1 MTTETNTLT
10 TIELKNGQWSFFY
23 DTATTKN
30 FTVAGSKRNAPASTS
45 GNRNVSKEQYT
56 MEATRTLN
64 TVTVVEVPAIVAMKM
79 NTQVRDNGQIFNI
92 ERPNGDNSNV
102 IIRLN

>member
-23 DTATTKN
+23 DTAIIN
-30 FTVAGSKRNAPASTS
+30 DFTVSGSKRNAPAQTS
-45 GNRNVSKEQYT
+45 GKRNASKEQYT
-56 MEATRTLN
+56 MGATRTLN